1 MARWQYDKKWP
12 SLTTTAYKSLTG
24 QSSNAHLLF
33 PDSELISERLQS
45 LTELHIMTSFIVM
58 KYNGPVNTRWSPSK
72 ISPPSQSSGRDVGDL
87 EAGRR
92 LGRMCISRDT
102 DPPDVLRRVR
112 LPSESLSGAEGWPF
126 CRPE

>member
-1 MARWQYDKKWP
+1 MALIDYYCIQIIDWSKLQC
-12 SLTTTAYKSLTG
+12 
-24 QSSNAHLLF
+24 SSFVSRQRINIRMFTKFDRASYND
-33 PDSELISERLQS
+33 PIYCNEI
-45 LTELHIMTSFIVM
+45 
-58 KYNGPVNTRWSPSK
+58 YNGPVNTRWSSSK